1 MAIAAKMIIALLI
14 GDEEDVAWSVC
25 HISFVPWSGGHP
37 HSVAKTMRK
46 DDGDTDED
54 SRAVNFH
61 QLYHCRQHKDDTDA
75 DPQDAAHMVRV
86 MPPSTGHVPAH

>member
-1 MAIAAKMIIALLI
+1 
-14 GDEEDVAWSVC
+14 
-25 HISFVPWSGGHP
+25 
-37 HSVAKTMRK
+37 MRK